1 MHGDEIQANIQNDHE
16 KCNSCTLGRVMT
28 KPDDQNKNYA
38 LICSHKKRITHK
50 LKILKISEHAYIQ
63 QKPQYFC
70 NFDAMKI
77 QESFSKK
84 CDVVF

>member
-16 KCNSCTLGRVMT
+16 KCNPCTLGRVMT

-50 LKILKISEHAYIQ
+50 LKILK
-63 QKPQYFC
+63 K
-70 NFDAMKI
+70 
-77 QESFSKK
+77 
-84 CDVVF
+84 